1 MIALICAVAE
11 NNCIGDKGKLPW
23 NIPEDLKHFQEITD
37 GQVVMMGDVT
47 YESIIGY
54 IGKPLPNR
62 QNVVL
67 SFDENYK
74 DKVPGEVEVYHSIE
88 DALEVHKD
96 DDVFFCGGASIYKQS
111 IELAD
116 TLYITHVHR
125 TVDGDTFFPEI
136 DPKIWQEVERED
148 KDGFSFVV
156 YRRQS
161 GI

>member
-23 NIPEDLKHFQEITD
+23 HIPEDLQYFKDKTK
-37 GQVVMMGDVT
+37 GKVVVMGDVT

-62 QNVVL
+62 KNVVL
-67 SFDENYK
+67 SFDKDYK
-74 DKVPGEVEVYHSIE
+74 DKVPAEVEVYHSIE
-88 DALEVHKD
+88 DALKAHEGED
-96 DDVFFCGGASIYKQS
+96 IYFSGGASIYKQS
-111 IELAD
+111 IDLAD
-116 TLYITHVHR
+116 TLYITHVHQ

-156 YRRQS
+156 YKRK
-161 GI
+161 